1 MVIQLSGFYTC
12 RSSLSISTHFER
24 TNRTS
29 KLPITTFTKAITIAV
44 EPGDT
49 EQVLFCRIYNPVT
62 GQSVFAPY
70 SENTDWQ
77 QVTSRAIAK
86 IDSAHGRI
94 EQVAHTA

>member
-1 MVIQLSGFYTC
+1 MLYT
-12 RSSLSISTHFER
+12 L
-24 TNRTS
+24 S

-49 EQVLFCRIYNPVT
+49 DPVLFCRIYNPVT

-70 SENTDWQ
+70 PENTDWQ
-77 QVTSRAIAK
+77 KVTARALAK